1 MFSLVCA
8 LPSPASAEA
17 CASLFDWFTGTT
29 AQSDFSG
36 TCMSAVWFMAFADR
50 SCSFEQDV
58 REISR
63 FSCML
68 FLSVRG
74 FSDYAGPNSHSRN
87 SVAAVLPSS
96 ISEGSRH
103 PDPSAFRSSI
113 ARPTGTSGLRFTRHL
128 TVPPARLEARMESLF
143 SFPVGLFHPLQHAG
157 LSRRT
162 PVCRHPCKSFVKGEK
177 DSPDARLGGART
189 IEAIRT
195 RNSHVCLSAVVSCL
209 RRTGHPFTVSGPCGP
224 SQKIECVFSASPET
238 IRREPR
244 EFDVR
249 RSVGNRRTWQS
260 ARCVILLFFVRRAAV
275 SKPLR
280 SGNLG
285 RVRSRVAPDPRR
297 ADTPPFSE
305 LRLASLD
312 WHSPSV
318 SLFHRPRPDY
328 DPVWVPASR
337 PPPAH
342 AGYVCCAV
350 WKAGCASPCRRSSFH
365 HRRVRSN

>member
-36 TCMSAVWFMAFADR
+36 TCTSAVWFMAFADR

-87 SVAAVLPSS
+87 SVATVLPSS

-162 PVCRHPCKSFVKGEK
+162 PVGRQHRNELHRVCHGQCNGRYFVTYEGF
-177 DSPDARLGGART
+177 GFHFWFF
-189 IEAIRT
+189 
-195 RNSHVCLSAVVSCL
+195 N
-209 RRTGHPFTVSGPCGP
+209 
-224 SQKIECVFSASPET
+224 
-238 IRREPR
+238 
-244 EFDVR
+244 
-249 RSVGNRRTWQS
+249 VG
-260 ARCVILLFFVRRAAV
+260 
-275 SKPLR
+275 
-280 SGNLG
+280 
-285 RVRSRVAPDPRR
+285 
-297 ADTPPFSE
+297 
-305 LRLASLD
+305 
-312 WHSPSV
+312 
-318 SLFHRPRPDY
+318 
-328 DPVWVPASR
+328 
-337 PPPAH
+337 
-342 AGYVCCAV
+342 
-350 WKAGCASPCRRSSFH
+350 
-365 HRRVRSN
+365 